1 MTENKISSNWTIPL
15 VILLIVFWAI
25 LIPVLIFFTGD
36 TLDGPDAGK
45 IFAGIIYLIMIGVI
59 VYLLIFLA
67 EVKIVGDEIV
77 FKKIFRA
84 EKRYSFNKIG
94 YPSSFRFKRLKF
106 TTVKMK
112 DNTGKED
119 KYLILNNNALLSGE
133 RKDAE
138 EILLALRKRNH

>member
-15 VILLIVFWAI
+15 VILLLVFWVI
-25 LIPVLIFFTGD
+25 PIPVMVFSGGIPD
-36 TLDGPDAGK
+36 NPDAGK
-45 IFAGIIYLIMIGVI
+45 IVAGIIYLIMIGVI
-59 VYLLIFLA
+59 VYLFIFLA
-67 EVKIVGDEIV
+67 EVKLVGDDIV
-77 FKKIFRA
+77 FKKMFRA
-84 EKRYSFNKIG
+84 EKKYSFDKIG

-112 DNTGKED
+112 DNTGKYD

-138 EILLALRKRNH
+138 EILIALRKRIH